1 MENAMTTTNDKML
14 DFNAFNRE
22 TNQFVSFRAEDMKS
36 KVRLFN
42 AMNQPKYKVSDMIN
56 KKIKLKDVI
65 LMNVTM
71 EGEDGEQDT
80 GIRSVLIDADGNA
93 YNATSNGIFSSLT
106 NLYMIFGTLHFE
118 EPLEIMISQIPTKRG
133 STLSITLPYLTI
145 FPFSNREPP

>member
-1 MENAMTTTNDKML
+1 MENAMTTNNDKML

-118 EPLEIMISQIPTKRG
+118 EPLEILISQIPTKRG
-133 STLSITLPYLTI
+133 STLSITLP
-145 FPFSNREPP
+145 

>member
-1 MENAMTTTNDKML
+1 MSTTNDKML

-71 EGEDGEQDT
+71 EGDDGEQDT

-106 NLYMIFGTLHFE
+106 NLYMIFGTLHFDD
-118 EPLEIMISQIPTKRG
+118 PLEILISQIPTKRG
-133 STLSITLPYLTI
+133 STLSITLP
-145 FPFSNREPP
+145 

>member
-1 MENAMTTTNDKML
+1 MQNAMTTTNDKML

-118 EPLEIMISQIPTKRG
+118 DPLEIMISQIPTKRG
-133 STLSITLPYLTI
+133 STLSITLP
-145 FPFSNREPP
+145 

>member
-1 MENAMTTTNDKML
+1 MENAMSTTNDKML

-42 AMNQPKYKVSDMIN
+42 AMNQPKYKVSNMIN

-118 EPLEIMISQIPTKRG
+118 DPLEILISQIPTKRG
-133 STLSITLPYLTI
+133 STLSITLP
-145 FPFSNREPP
+145 

>member
-1 MENAMTTTNDKML
+1 MENAMTTANDKML

-118 EPLEIMISQIPTKRG
+118 EPLEILISQIPTKRG
-133 STLSITLPYLTI
+133 STLSITLP
-145 FPFSNREPP
+145 

>member
-1 MENAMTTTNDKML
+1 MENAMSTTNDKML

-71 EGEDGEQDT
+71 EGEDGEQET

-118 EPLEIMISQIPTKRG
+118 DPLEILISQIPTKRG
-133 STLSITLPYLTI
+133 STLSITLP
-145 FPFSNREPP
+145 

>member
-1 MENAMTTTNDKML
+1 MSTTNDKML

-118 EPLEIMISQIPTKRG
+118 DPLEILISQIPTKRG
-133 STLSITLPYLTI
+133 STLSITLP
-145 FPFSNREPP
+145 

>member
-80 GIRSVLIDADGNA
+80 GIRSVLIDSDGNA

-118 EPLEIMISQIPTKRG
+118 DPLEILISQIPTKRG
-133 STLSITLPYLTI
+133 STLSITLP
-145 FPFSNREPP
+145 

>member
-1 MENAMTTTNDKML
+1 MTTTNDKML

-65 LMNVTM
+65 LMNVIM

-118 EPLEIMISQIPTKRG
+118 DPLEILISQIPTKRG
-133 STLSITLPYLTI
+133 STLSITLP
-145 FPFSNREPP
+145 

>member
-1 MENAMTTTNDKML
+1 MENAMTTANDKML

-118 EPLEIMISQIPTKRG
+118 DPLEILISQIATKRG
-133 STLSITLPYLTI
+133 STLSITLP
-145 FPFSNREPP
+145 

>member
-1 MENAMTTTNDKML
+1 MENAMSTTNDKML

-36 KVRLFN
+36 KVKLFN

-65 LMNVTM
+65 LMNVIM

-118 EPLEIMISQIPTKRG
+118 DPLEILISQIPTKRG
-133 STLSITLPYLTI
+133 STLSITLP
-145 FPFSNREPP
+145 

>member
-1 MENAMTTTNDKML
+1 MTTTNDKML

-71 EGEDGEQDT
+71 EGEGGEQDT

-118 EPLEIMISQIPTKRG
+118 DPLEILISQIPTKRG
-133 STLSITLPYLTI
+133 STLSITLP
-145 FPFSNREPP
+145 

>member
-1 MENAMTTTNDKML
+1 MTTTNDKML

-118 EPLEIMISQIPTKRG
+118 EPLEILISQIPTKRG
-133 STLSITLPYLTI
+133 STLSITLP
-145 FPFSNREPP
+145 

>member
-22 TNQFVSFRAEDMKS
+22 TNQFVSFSAEDMKS

-118 EPLEIMISQIPTKRG
+118 DPLEILISQIPTKRG
-133 STLSITLPYLTI
+133 STLSITLP
-145 FPFSNREPP
+145 

>member
-1 MENAMTTTNDKML
+1 MENTMSTTNDKML

-118 EPLEIMISQIPTKRG
+118 DPLEIMISQIPTKRG
-133 STLSITLPYLTI
+133 STLSITLP
-145 FPFSNREPP
+145 

>member
-1 MENAMTTTNDKML
+1 MSNEIKTMDKML

-22 TNQFVSFRAEDMKS
+22 TNQFVSFRADDMKS
-36 KVRLFN
+36 KVKLFN

-56 KKIKLKDVI
+56 KKIMLKDVI
-65 LMNVTM
+65 LMNVQM
-71 EGEDGEQDT
+71 EGDDGEMDK

-118 EPLEIMISQIPTKRG
+118 EPLEILISQIATKRG
-133 STLSITLPYLTI
+133 STLSITLP
-145 FPFSNREPP
+145 

>member
-1 MENAMTTTNDKML
+1 MTTTNDKML

-118 EPLEIMISQIPTKRG
+118 DPMEIMISQIPTKRG
-133 STLSITLPYLTI
+133 STLSITLP
-145 FPFSNREPP
+145 

>member
-1 MENAMTTTNDKML
+1 MENAMSTTNDKMM

-36 KVRLFN
+36 RVRLFN

-118 EPLEIMISQIPTKRG
+118 DPLEILISQIPTKRG
-133 STLSITLPYLTI
+133 STLSITLP
-145 FPFSNREPP
+145 

>member
-1 MENAMTTTNDKML
+1 MENAMSTTNDKML

-118 EPLEIMISQIPTKRG
+118 DPLEILISQIPTKRG
-133 STLSITLPYLTI
+133 STLSITLP
-145 FPFSNREPP
+145 

>member
-1 MENAMTTTNDKML
+1 MENAMSTTNDKML

-42 AMNQPKYKVSDMIN
+42 AMKQPKYKVSDMIN

-118 EPLEIMISQIPTKRG
+118 DPLEILISQIPTKRG
-133 STLSITLPYLTI
+133 STLSITLP
-145 FPFSNREPP
+145 

>member
-1 MENAMTTTNDKML
+1 MENAMSTP
-14 DFNAFNRE
+14 
-22 TNQFVSFRAEDMKS
+22 NQFVSFRAEDMKS

-65 LMNVTM
+65 LMNVIM

-118 EPLEIMISQIPTKRG
+118 DPLEILISQIPTKRG
-133 STLSITLPYLTI
+133 STLSITLP
-145 FPFSNREPP
+145 

>member
-1 MENAMTTTNDKML
+1 MENAMSTTNDKML

-118 EPLEIMISQIPTKRG
+118 DPLEILIPQIPTKRG
-133 STLSITLPYLTI
+133 STLSITLP
-145 FPFSNREPP
+145 

>member
-1 MENAMTTTNDKML
+1 MTTTNDKML

-133 STLSITLPYLTI
+133 STLSITLP
-145 FPFSNREPP
+145 

>member
-22 TNQFVSFRAEDMKS
+22 SNQFVSFRAEDIKS

-71 EGEDGEQDT
+71 EGEDGEQET

-118 EPLEIMISQIPTKRG
+118 DPLEILISQIPTKRG
-133 STLSITLPYLTI
+133 STLSITLP
-145 FPFSNREPP
+145 

>member
-1 MENAMTTTNDKML
+1 MSTTNDKML

-65 LMNVTM
+65 L
-71 EGEDGEQDT
+71 
-80 GIRSVLIDADGNA
+80 
-93 YNATSNGIFSSLT
+93 
-106 NLYMIFGTLHFE
+106 
-118 EPLEIMISQIPTKRG
+118 
-133 STLSITLPYLTI
+133 
-145 FPFSNREPP
+145 

>member
-36 KVRLFN
+36 KVKLFN

-118 EPLEIMISQIPTKRG
+118 DPLEILISQIPTKRG
-133 STLSITLPYLTI
+133 STLSITLP
-145 FPFSNREPP
+145 

>member
-1 MENAMTTTNDKML
+1 MENAMSTTNDKML

-22 TNQFVSFRAEDMKS
+22 TNQFVSFRAEDMNS

-118 EPLEIMISQIPTKRG
+118 DPLEIMISQIPTKRG
-133 STLSITLPYLTI
+133 STLSITLP
-145 FPFSNREPP
+145 

>member
-14 DFNAFNRE
+14 DFNAFNRD

-118 EPLEIMISQIPTKRG
+118 DPLEILISQIPTKRG
-133 STLSITLPYLTI
+133 STLSITLP
-145 FPFSNREPP
+145 

>member
-1 MENAMTTTNDKML
+1 MSTTNDKML

-106 NLYMIFGTLHFE
+106 NLYMIFGTLHFDD
-118 EPLEIMISQIPTKRG
+118 PLEIMISQIPTKRG
-133 STLSITLPYLTI
+133 STLSITLP
-145 FPFSNREPP
+145 

>member
-1 MENAMTTTNDKML
+1 MTTTNDKMM

-118 EPLEIMISQIPTKRG
+118 EPLEILISQIPTKRG
-133 STLSITLPYLTI
+133 STLSITLP
-145 FPFSNREPP
+145 

>member
-65 LMNVTM
+65 LMNVQM
-71 EGEDGEQDT
+71 EGEDGEMDM

-118 EPLEIMISQIPTKRG
+118 EPLEILISQIPTKRG
-133 STLSITLPYLTI
+133 STLSITLP
-145 FPFSNREPP
+145 

>member
-22 TNQFVSFRAEDMKS
+22 INQFVSFRAEDMKS

-118 EPLEIMISQIPTKRG
+118 DPLEILISQIPTKRG
-133 STLSITLPYLTI
+133 STLSITLP
-145 FPFSNREPP
+145 

>member
-1 MENAMTTTNDKML
+1 MENAMTTANDKML

-65 LMNVTM
+65 LMNVQM
-71 EGEDGEQDT
+71 EGEDGEMDT

-118 EPLEIMISQIPTKRG
+118 DPLEILISQIPTKRG
-133 STLSITLPYLTI
+133 STLSITLP
-145 FPFSNREPP
+145 

>member
-1 MENAMTTTNDKML
+1 MSTNNDKMW

-42 AMNQPKYKVSDMIN
+42 ALNQPKYKVSDMIN

-71 EGEDGEQDT
+71 EGEGGEQDT

-118 EPLEIMISQIPTKRG
+118 DPLEIMISQIPTKRG
-133 STLSITLPYLTI
+133 STLSITLP
-145 FPFSNREPP
+145 

>member
-1 MENAMTTTNDKML
+1 MENAMSTTNDKML

-118 EPLEIMISQIPTKRG
+118 DPLEILISQIATKRG
-133 STLSITLPYLTI
+133 STLSITLP
-145 FPFSNREPP
+145 

>member
-1 MENAMTTTNDKML
+1 MENAMTTTNNKML

-118 EPLEIMISQIPTKRG
+118 EPLEILISQIPTKRG
-133 STLSITLPYLTI
+133 STLSITLP
-145 FPFSNREPP
+145 

>member
-1 MENAMTTTNDKML
+1 MENVMTTTNDKML

-118 EPLEIMISQIPTKRG
+118 EPLEILISQIPTKRG
-133 STLSITLPYLTI
+133 STLSITLP
-145 FPFSNREPP
+145 

>member
-1 MENAMTTTNDKML
+1 MENAMSTTNDKML

-65 LMNVTM
+65 LMNVVM

-118 EPLEIMISQIPTKRG
+118 DPLEILISQIPTKRG
-133 STLSITLPYLTI
+133 STLSITLP
-145 FPFSNREPP
+145 

>member
-118 EPLEIMISQIPTKRG
+118 DPLEIMISQIPTKRG
-133 STLSITLPYLTI
+133 STLSITLP
-145 FPFSNREPP
+145 

>member
-1 MENAMTTTNDKML
+1 MENAMSTTNDKML

-80 GIRSVLIDADGNA
+80 GIRSVLIDVDGNA
-93 YNATSNGIFSSLT
+93 YNATSTGIFSSLT

-118 EPLEIMISQIPTKRG
+118 DPLEILISQIPTKRG
-133 STLSITLPYLTI
+133 STLSITLP
-145 FPFSNREPP
+145 